1 MIKNK
6 NNGRLPPGSK
16 NQGKQ
21 PHGIKKQQAPR
32 KSLRLDALRQSYIQD
47 VHRPLSPPASDT
59 ANNRKRPQA
68 PRKPSTS
75 ARKRKR
81 GLEESEAEHPPFPT
95 QEQPPV
101 KRLRSSPASDFS
113 ESSIDP
119 LRHWI
124 QTGRW
129 RREYFE
135 QDSQVRQD
143 FERGRSPEEAQSDWP
158 PREHRTLEPLRA
170 MHGFDHL
177 HHLLARKK
185 SSTSFPRK
193 QSLSSIRTPS
203 DQLPR
208 EVKSAQYK
216 DSDYAVELENEGSYM
231 RDFDEDNVPNTIRDL
246 CQTLL
251 ETEQTVPQDSLFRD
265 DLFKRT
271 CRQLQDRNEAMII
284 RDIGL
289 LIVPSAQNL
298 ATYGATHLNHL
309 HETTNEGWNRIFPF
323 PMHKPRPQ
331 PDFSVGFGRSA
342 FTQEQLNKLK
352 LFVGEPG
359 SRVITYLMPV
369 TRMYFPFL
377 SCEVKCGAAAL
388 DIADRQN
395 AHSMTVAV
403 KALVELF

>member
-1 MIKNK
+1 
-6 NNGRLPPGSK
+6 
-16 NQGKQ
+16 
-21 PHGIKKQQAPR
+21 
-32 KSLRLDALRQSYIQD
+32 
-47 VHRPLSPPASDT
+47 
-59 ANNRKRPQA
+59 RPQA

-158 PREHRTLEPLRA
+158 PREHRTREPLRA

-177 HHLLARKK
+177 HHLLTRKK

-246 CQTLL
+246 YQTLL

-271 CRQLQDRNEAMII
+271 YRQLQDRNEAMII

-309 HETTNEGWNRIFPF
+309 HETTNEG
-323 PMHKPRPQ
+323 
-331 PDFSVGFGRSA
+331 
-342 FTQEQLNKLK
+342 
-352 LFVGEPG
+352 
-359 SRVITYLMPV
+359 
-369 TRMYFPFL
+369 
-377 SCEVKCGAAAL
+377 
-388 DIADRQN
+388 
-395 AHSMTVAV
+395 
-403 KALVELF
+403 